1 MRRFVPRAVL
11 LSIVLAAGCL
21 PLAAL
26 AQLSSPMG
34 TAPSKPGTGAG
45 VHSPYSPIA
54 PLQERADVV
63 PWSVLTA
70 IKTKFVRNRVIPIYP
85 PDVLALNQKNQRIQG
100 FMMPLQPGDMQKHFL
115 LSSVP
120 MTCSF
125 CLPGGPES
133 MIEVKTKKPVKY
145 SLEVVVVEG
154 KFEVLNDDPHG
165 LYYRMSD
172 AVSVK

>member
-1 MRRFVPRAVL
+1 MEFVNA
-11 LSIVLAAGCL
+11 IE
-21 PLAAL
+21 AAL
-26 AQLSSPMG
+26 G
-34 TAPSKPGTGAG
+34 T
-45 VHSPYSPIA
+45 
-54 PLQERADVV
+54 
-63 PWSVLTA
+63 TA
-70 IKTKFVRNRVIPIYP
+70 IKN
-85 PDVLALNQKNQRIQG
+85 
-100 FMMPLQPGDMQKHFL
+100 MMPLQPGDMQKHFL
-115 LSSVP
+115 ISSVP
-120 MTCSF
+120 MSCSF